1 MALLSDEE
9 IESKLQPLG
18 GWERDTHSGTGGD
31 AITRDFKEDDFK
43 GSVAFVNRVMP
54 IAEAMNHHPDLAISR
69 DTVTVTISTQSE
81 GGLTDNDFD
90 LAARIDAL
98 G

>member
-1 MALLSDEE
+1 MALLTDEE

-18 GWERDTHSGTGGD
+18 EWERDGD
-31 AITRDFKEDDFK
+31 AITRDFKNADFK
-43 GSVAFVNRVMP
+43 ESVAFVNRMMP
-54 IAEAMNHHPDLAISR
+54 VAEAMNHHPDLAISW
-69 DTVTVTISTQSE
+69 DTVTVTISTHSE
-81 GGLTDNDFD
+81 GGLTENDFD